1 MEFSRQGY
9 WSGLAFP
16 FPEDLPNPGIET
28 RSPALKADSLL
39 FEPPG
44 KPNISGSYCEFSIEG
59 RIQVGIRKHF
69 SVCISGKW
77 LKKSLK
83 KRTMHL

>member
-1 MEFSRQGY
+1 MEFSRQEY

-28 RSPALKADSLL
+28 RSPALKAGSLL
-39 FEPPG
+39 FEPPE

-59 RIQVGIRKHF
+59 RIQVGIRKNF
-69 SVCISGKW
+69 SISGKW
-77 LKKSLK
+77 LKKNL
-83 KRTMHL
+83 